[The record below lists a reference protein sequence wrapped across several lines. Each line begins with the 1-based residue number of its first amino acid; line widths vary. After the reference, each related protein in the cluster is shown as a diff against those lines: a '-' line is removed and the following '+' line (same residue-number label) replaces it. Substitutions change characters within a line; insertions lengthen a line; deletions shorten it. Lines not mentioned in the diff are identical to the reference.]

1 MSIKVLTDGSVD
13 LPENIL
19 EHYQID
25 VVPVSI
31 TIDGEL
37 FLGGV
42 DISAAQ
48 FYERQRT
55 ANTLPTTTR
64 PTASQFAEAF
74 EKGLSTHDQVLCL
87 SLSSALSQTYDEALK
102 AAQRFP
108 AGKVVVQDSRT
119 LSGALGFQL
128 VAAARA
134 IQGGGNMEQAR
145 AAARHA
151 HQNSEFFFALDDLSY
166 LVKSGRIGRLTGT
179 FGSFLNLKP
188 INKVD
193 KEKGTYVNVA
203 RVRSFNATMDKM
215 VELAA
220 EVVGEGQA
228 GRFMVLH
235 GQMDPEAQ
243 HVANMI
249 QERFDARWLYV
260 GRTSPGIGVHTGPR
274 ALAVIAAR
282 GDWE

>member
-1 MSIKVLTDGSVD
+1 LSIKLITDGSVD
-13 LPENIL
+13 LPDNIL
-19 EHYQID
+19 AHYDID

-31 TIDGEL
+31 LIDGQT
-37 FLGGV
+37 FLSRI
-42 DISAAQ
+42 DISAVE

-55 ANTLPTTTR
+55 AKRLPTTTR
-64 PTASQFAEAF
+64 PTVEQFAAAF
-74 EKGLSTHDQVLCL
+74 QKGLTTHEQVLCI
-87 SLSSALSQTYDEALK
+87 SLSSALSQTYSEAVQ
-102 AAQRFP
+102 AAQQFP

-128 VAAARA
+128 VSAARA
-134 IQGGGNMEQAR
+134 VQAGGDMADAC
-145 AAARHA
+145 AAAQRA

-166 LVKSGRIGRLTGT
+166 LVKSGRIGRLTGA

-193 KEKGTYVNVA
+193 KKEGVYVNVA

-215 VELAA
+215 VDLAA
-220 EVVGEGQA
+220 ELVGEGQA

-235 GQMDPEAQ
+235 GKMDAEAQ
-243 HVANMI
+243 HVADMLN
-249 QERFDARWLYV
+249 QRFDVRWIYV
-260 GRTSPGIGVHTGPR
+260 GNTSPGIGVHTGPR

>member
-1 MSIKVLTDGSVD
+1 MSIKLITDGSVD

-19 EHYQID
+19 VHYDIE

-31 TIDGEL
+31 LIDGER
-37 FLGGV
+37 FSSGI
-42 DISAAQ
+42 DITSVE
-48 FYERQRT
+48 FYKRQRT
-55 ANTLPTTTR
+55 AKTLPTTTR
-64 PTASQFAEAF
+64 PTVEQFVAAF
-74 EKGLSTHDQVLCL
+74 KKGLSTHEQVLCI
-87 SLSSALSQTYDEALK
+87 SLSSALSQTYNEAEQA
-102 AAQRFP
+102 AAQFP

-134 IQGGGNMEQAR
+134 IQAQGTMADAQ
-145 AAARHA
+145 AAAQRA

-166 LVKSGRIGRLTGT
+166 LVKSGRIGRLTGA
-179 FGSFLNLKP
+179 FGSFLDLKP

-193 KEKGTYVNVA
+193 KEEGVYVNVA
-203 RVRSFNATMDKM
+203 KVRSFNATMEKM
-215 VELAA
+215 VELSA
-220 EVVGEGQA
+220 ELVGEGQV

-235 GQMDPEAQ
+235 GQMDEEAEQ
-243 HVANMI
+243 VEAMLN
-249 QERFDARWLYV
+249 QRFNVSWMYV
-260 GRTSPGIGVHTGPR
+260 GNTSPGIGVHTGPR